1 MAAQHM
7 QAWRAR
13 SRAASVSQA
22 MSSPSDTRAAP
33 GLAHAAL
40 LGLGLG
46 LLLGGLMLVGYA
58 LRGLLSDPD
67 CTGLLPLECDAERQ
81 SLAVLGRLQA
91 MAGTALALLSLAVFL
106 LLRKRQAAAQP

>member
-7 QAWRAR
+7 QGWRAR
-13 SRAASVSQA
+13 SHAASVSHA
-22 MSSPSDTRAAP
+22 MSSPSDPRAAS

-40 LGLGLG
+40 VGLGVG

-58 LRGLLSDPD
+58 LRGLLSGPD

-81 SLAVLGRLQA
+81 SLAQLGRLQA

-106 LLRKRQAAAQP
+106 LLRKRRAAPQP